1 MHSDGDLQEHW
12 KKTISNPNQY
22 NPKSRLYNNN
32 HNHNNNNTPRTRLQV
47 PMCPRLHALHGT
59 TGHGRCIISQWF
71 HGLVCLCGWY
81 DGNWTVTSALLYLTT
96 IKDIS

>member
-32 HNHNNNNTPRTRLQV
+32 HNHNNNNTPRT
-47 PMCPRLHALHGT
+47 AT
-59 TGHGRCIISQWF
+59 T
-71 HGLVCLCGWY
+71 
-81 DGNWTVTSALLYLTT
+81 TT
-96 IKDIS
+96 IQSSELILSTREERD